1 MEANILQI
9 ILLCIYVVIQA
20 YDMMNTQVLIYGYVV
35 SAGFFTGL
43 IFGDIQTGL
52 MIGGTL
58 QLMTLG
64 VGAYGGASIPDYTMG
79 AIIGTAVAVLTGKG
93 MDAGLAVA
101 VPVAL
106 LMMQLDIL
114 VRTACVWFVHKAE
127 ACVDKGEYNKMAV
140 WIRAGFIPWALK
152 SIIPVLLVL
161 TVGSSLVQTVVD
173 VIPNWLMKGISTAG
187 GVLPAV
193 GIAILLRYMNTKNYF
208 AYLLVGF
215 ALYGYLKV
223 PMLGVAIFG
232 IAAGIITYKNA
243 QKVKNLVPAGVMGN
257 VGGAADDEL

>member
-1 MEANILQI
+1 MQANVFQI
-9 ILLCIYVVIQA
+9 ILLCIYVVIQG

-52 MIGGTL
+52 LIGGTL

-64 VGAYGGASIPDYTMG
+64 VGAYGGASVPDYTMG

-114 VRTACVWFVHKAE
+114 VRTVCVWFVHKAE
-127 ACVDKGEYNKMAV
+127 ACVDKGEYKKMAM

-152 SIIPVLLVL
+152 AIIPVLLVL
-161 TVGSSLVQTVVD
+161 TIGSSLVQTVVD
-173 VIPNWLMKGISTAG
+173 VIPEWLMKGISTAG

-208 AYLLVGF
+208 AYLLAGF
-215 ALYGYLKV
+215 ALFGYLKV

-232 IAAGIITYKNA
+232 LAAGIIAFKNA
-243 QKVKNLVPAGVMGN
+243 QKMKNLVPVQAAGN
-257 VGGAADDEL
+257 SGGADDDEL